1 MFTLNAFGQRTRCTP
16 HRLSFIKDDEKGG
29 SGGKPADKTKD
40 DKSTDDRG
48 YPANTPVKD
57 MTLEQQNAYNA
68 YHARKH
74 EDRVKALTEAFGEDL
89 TPEKLTELKKERD
102 ELKSKTQ
109 TDDEKSRDE
118 AIAAATAPLRA
129 ELALERVKG
138 ALEKALVGRTVE
150 PSALLDLDRT
160 TFVKDGKADTD
171 AIKTWVDENTEAAT
185 GKKPAPDLGQG
196 KRGTATAE
204 KGVAAGRDLYQSS
217 RSKSKST
224 STAS

>member
-1 MFTLNAFGQRTRCTP
+1 MFTFNAFGQRVPCKP
-16 HRLSFIKDDEKGG
+16 LRLSFIKDDEGG
-29 SGGKPADKTKD
+29 GGGGGKKPEKTETVTE
-40 DKSTDDRG
+40 SADRG

-57 MTLEQQNAYNA
+57 MTLEQQNAYNSF
-68 YHARKH
+68 HARKH

-89 TPEKLTELKKERD
+89 TPEKLADLKKERD

-118 AIAAATAPLRA
+118 AIAAATAPLKA

-160 TFVKDGKADTD
+160 TFVKDGKPDTD
-171 AIKTWVDENTEAAT
+171 AIKAWVDENTEATT

-204 KGVAAGRDLYQSS
+204 KGVGAGRDLFESS
-217 RSKSKST
+217 RKKKST